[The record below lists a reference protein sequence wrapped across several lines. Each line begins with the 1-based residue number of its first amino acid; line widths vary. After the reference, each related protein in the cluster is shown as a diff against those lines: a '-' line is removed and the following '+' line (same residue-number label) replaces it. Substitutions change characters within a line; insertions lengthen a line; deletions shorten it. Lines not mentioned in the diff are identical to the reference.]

1 MCPEPRL
8 YDETESK
15 SAAGTNVSG
24 EAASETTASGLL
36 DSARSALAHNPLL
49 PADKIRV
56 VVRNA
61 WLILEGE
68 VQAHVQRQAAEDA
81 VKDLPGLRGVSNNIV
96 IESDVVAQRV
106 SQKID
111 EAFIRNARLD
121 ASRISVT
128 ATDRKIILSGPV
140 RSEVEREQAETAA
153 WTVEGVAHVINR
165 LRTVG

>member
-1 MCPEPRL
+1 MQPTTASRTLRFCKSRGSNIREEEHVMCPEPRL

-36 DSARSALAHNPLL
+36 DRARSALAHNPLL

-81 VKDLPGLRGVSNNIV
+81 VKDL
-96 IESDVVAQRV
+96 
-106 SQKID
+106 
-111 EAFIRNARLD
+111 
-121 ASRISVT
+121 
-128 ATDRKIILSGPV
+128 
-140 RSEVEREQAETAA
+140 
-153 WTVEGVAHVINR
+153 
-165 LRTVG
+165 